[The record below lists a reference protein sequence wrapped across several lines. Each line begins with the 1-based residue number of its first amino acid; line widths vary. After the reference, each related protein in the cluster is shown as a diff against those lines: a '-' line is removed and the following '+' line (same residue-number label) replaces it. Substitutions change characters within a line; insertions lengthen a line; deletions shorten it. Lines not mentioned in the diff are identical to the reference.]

1 MTALPS
7 TWLWSS
13 VMTGMSQCWR
23 HLKISEDC
31 LYIVRGGIWRDSHIP
46 RDSEQHCFPKLQ
58 RITKPARTLWQGPSC
73 IKLSMGSK
81 FWPKSLPKKYYNTIR
96 KGRKAHDISWNS
108 TSNLGPKGDFPD
120 DMGRS
125 TPPGVAHG
133 AGCPH
138 CIASTSS
145 ACGFAS
151 TETAKDAAAVASG
164 ACRAVCTAELAPN
177 EGEIRRTST
186 AGNWGRINGA
196 GDVACWIWRIGEMND
211 SVFTNLQIIND
222 HKDEEKIRCLPL

>member
-1 MTALPS
+1 
-7 TWLWSS
+7 
-13 VMTGMSQCWR
+13 
-23 HLKISEDC
+23 
-31 LYIVRGGIWRDSHIP
+31 
-46 RDSEQHCFPKLQ
+46 
-58 RITKPARTLWQGPSC
+58 
-73 IKLSMGSK
+73 
-81 FWPKSLPKKYYNTIR
+81 
-96 KGRKAHDISWNS
+96 
-108 TSNLGPKGDFPD
+108 
-120 DMGRS
+120 MGRS

-164 ACRAVCTAELAPN
+164 ACRAVCAAELAPN

-186 AGNWGRINGA
+186 AGNWGWINGA

-222 HKDEEKIRCLPL
+222 HKDEEKIRCLPLYIYILRTSNNLQHDVELCPSACSINIRIYNYTCTYMYIQMDPAQRKPTFLNVKNDKNTKRRFDLVLAFCTSSLFQTWCANPDNKHKFKKREQMLLLPRADFEESTQCWEGS